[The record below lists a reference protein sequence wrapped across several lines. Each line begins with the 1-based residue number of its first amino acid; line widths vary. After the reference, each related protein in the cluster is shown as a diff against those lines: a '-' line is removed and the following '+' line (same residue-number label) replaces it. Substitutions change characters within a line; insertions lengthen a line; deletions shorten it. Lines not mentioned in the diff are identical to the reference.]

1 MFSCQYS
8 FVLVI
13 LRGVF
18 FLQTTE
24 EKRLIIR
31 MYTVLGATMLANPWV
46 FTDGTLTLRKVTL
59 RVSVAKT

>member
-8 FVLVI
+8 FLLVI
-13 LRGVF
+13 LRGV

-24 EKRLIIR
+24 EKRLVIR